1 MQLDV
6 TQIRGTNELLRLPAR
21 RHTSAKT
28 VCHIALSALLFA
40 TALIAPAAQEHPI
53 LPIGSPAPDFALPGV
68 DGQIHRLTDYAAS
81 PVLVVVFTCNH
92 CPIAQMYEQRLMRL
106 YQDYR
111 DKGVAVV
118 AIQPNA
124 PEALRLDE
132 LDSSDL
138 SDTLDEMK
146 IRAAYKH
153 LTYPYLYD
161 GDTQAA
167 ARAYGP
173 QATPHI
179 FVFDRERRL
188 RYEGRVDNSYR
199 TELVKTQDARNAID
213 SVLAGKPVAVAHTG
227 VFGCSTKWKEKEAER
242 LAALRKLE
250 EKPVTLE
257 LALIDDLNKLRA
269 NASKKLTLVAFWDTH
284 CDGCAA
290 QLAGME
296 TTYRMYSVRGLDLV
310 TVAVDAPSARPAVDQ
325 VLQAQHAT
333 SRNLL
338 FGAGSAGPL
347 QRAFDPSWNS
357 SLPYTALLTPDGRL
371 VYGKAGIVDMLELRR
386 TILEN
391 FDWEYTGFSQYWK
404 SRGENTDP
412 R

>member
-1 MQLDV
+1 MSKLQGHASWLV
-6 TQIRGTNELLRLPAR
+6 R
-21 RHTSAKT
+21 
-28 VCHIALSALLFA
+28 HIAFSAIFFAGALL
-40 TALIAPAAQEHPI
+40 APAAQEHPI

-68 DGQIHRLTDYAAS
+68 DGQIHRLADYAAS
-81 PVLVVVFTCNH
+81 PVLVIVFTCNH

-106 YQDYR
+106 YEDYR
-111 DKGVAVV
+111 DKGVAMV

-138 SDTLDEMK
+138 SDTLEEMK

-161 GDTQAA
+161 GETQSV

-173 QATPHI
+173 QATPHV

-199 TELVKTQDARNAID
+199 TELVKTQDARHAID
-213 SVLAGKPVAVAHTG
+213 ALLAGKPVEVAHTG

-242 LAALRKLE
+242 MAALRKLE
-250 EKPVTLE
+250 EKPVNLE
-257 LALIDDLNKLRA
+257 LASVGDLRKLRE
-269 NASKKLTLVAFWDTH
+269 NAAKKLTLVAFWDTQ
-284 CDGCAA
+284 CDACLT

-296 TTYRMYSVRGLDLV
+296 TTYRMYSVRGLELV
-310 TVAVDAPSARPAVDQ
+310 TVAADSPGARAAVEQ
-325 VLQAQHAT
+325 VLQTQHAT

-338 FGAGSAGPL
+338 FAEGNAEAR
-347 QRAFDPSWNS
+347 RAFDPAWDSTV
-357 SLPYTALLTPDGRL
+357 PYTALLTPDGRM
-371 VYGKAGIVDMLELRR
+371 VYGKPGIVDMLELRR
-386 TILEN
+386 TILAN
-391 FDWEYTGFSQYWK
+391 FDWEYDGFSRYW
-404 SRGENTDP
+404 SR
-412 R
+412 